1 MLGVMRIYSCLFQIV
16 LACLLISCLMFWP
29 SSTRADQNDPELDRL
44 FSALLEAD
52 DFAQGSRITEEI
64 WQRWRQVDDLE
75 IKDLLASGISAM
87 SAHDLELA
95 LDSFDQVIEKA
106 PEFAE
111 GWNKRATVYYL
122 MGEYNHSIRDIR
134 QTLLLEPRHFGAM
147 AGFAWILLYQ
157 RDFEMAEHVLRRALS
172 VNPFLVDV
180 RRQLQ
185 TLMNQSR

>member
-1 MLGVMRIYSCLFQIV
+1 MLGVMRIYSYLFQVV
-16 LACLLISCLMFWP
+16 LICLLISCLMFWP

-44 FSALLEAD
+44 FSALLGAD

-64 WQRWRQVDDLE
+64 WQRWRQVDDPA
-75 IKDLLASGISAM
+75 IKDLLAIGISAM
-87 SAHDLELA
+87 SAHDLEMA

-122 MGEYNHSIRDIR
+122 MGKYNHSIRDIR

-157 RDFEMAEHVLRRALS
+157 RDFEMAEYVLRKALS
-172 VNPFLVDV
+172 VNPFLVDL